1 MTGEQIQSDIYIGP
15 TYYMRL
21 KHMVKDKINY
31 RARGPRTL
39 LTRQTV
45 QGRANDGGLR
55 VGEMERDGI
64 IAHGI
69 SHFLEESMMVRG
81 DEYFMAIC
89 NKTGTIAIYN
99 SMRDLF
105 ISPMAD
111 GPVKFTGNLLSEMN
125 IDKITRFGRSFSIV
139 RVPYSFKLLL
149 QELMTMNVTMRI
161 ITEDNIDQLESMSYS
176 KTINK
181 LMYNDG
187 DDVSNSEI
195 IESVIEKNKENSS
208 IGHIVSKTARKVELS
223 TRQENT
229 NAVLLDNQK
238 AQEQMLK
245 DIENL
250 GWRLDERVLVSELA
264 REGEGAAAASPT
276 GSKEGEST
284 PGKYR
289 YTFTSLI
296 LDGNGSPTEIWDG
309 DAEGYGTFP
318 TTHPVGWSDKDLVY
332 PDGTKI
338 PNEVMANELARNQT
352 PNNWMSSYVNIFQEY
367 QKIMYKKQVMEQ
379 AKQQAEAGVSSTSS
393 LSPLS
398 PLALPSPE
406 YSASTPVYGQQPNVG
421 MGMGAAGNLSYGV
434 MALNAQGQ
442 TPSPASS
449 TSSSPMVRLGNV
461 LTPVSSY
468 QPSSP
473 MYTSIITPPAQGE
486 ASPQQQSSILEVK
499 APEKKDSSDGNAGG
513 QAGEGSKLVMISPP

>member
-1 MTGEQIQSDIYIGP
+1 
-15 TYYMRL
+15 
-21 KHMVKDKINY
+21 
-31 RARGPRTL
+31 
-39 LTRQTV
+39 
-45 QGRANDGGLR
+45 
-55 VGEMERDGI
+55 
-64 IAHGI
+64 
-69 SHFLEESMMVRG
+69 
-81 DEYFMAIC
+81 
-89 NKTGTIAIYN
+89 
-99 SMRDLF
+99 
-105 ISPMAD
+105 
-111 GPVKFTGNLLSEMN
+111 
-125 IDKITRFGRSFSIV
+125 
-139 RVPYSFKLLL
+139 
-149 QELMTMNVTMRI
+149 
-161 ITEDNIDQLESMSYS
+161 
-176 KTINK
+176 
-181 LMYNDG
+181 
-187 DDVSNSEI
+187 
-195 IESVIEKNKENSS
+195 
-208 IGHIVSKTARKVELS
+208 LS

-238 AQEQMLK
+238 AQEKMLK

-264 REGEGAAAASPT
+264 REGEGAAAT

-289 YTFTSLI
+289 YTFSSLI
-296 LDGNGSPTEIWDG
+296 LDGNGSPTEMWDG

-332 PDGTKI
+332 PDGTRI
-338 PNEVMANELARNQT
+338 PDEVMANELARNQT

-379 AKQQAEAGVSSTSS
+379 AKQQAEAGVSSTS
-393 LSPLS
+393 PLS
-398 PLALPSPE
+398 PLVLSSPE

-449 TSSSPMVRLGNV
+449 PMVRLGNV

-473 MYTSIITPPAQGE
+473 MYTSIITPPSQGE
-486 ASPQQQSSILEVK
+486 ASPQLSPQQPQPQSSILEVK
-499 APEKKDSSDGNAGG
+499 APEKKDSSEGNADGQLGG
-513 QAGEGSKLVMISPP
+513 GSKVVMLTQSSLS